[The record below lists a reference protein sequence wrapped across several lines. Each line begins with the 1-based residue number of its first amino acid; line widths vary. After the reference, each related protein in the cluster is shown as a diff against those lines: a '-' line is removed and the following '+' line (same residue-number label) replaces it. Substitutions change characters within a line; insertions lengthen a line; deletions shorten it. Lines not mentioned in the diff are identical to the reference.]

1 MADDRFARLHFEAHE
16 QRMVEGGSYVW
27 PLPEGAR
34 ELVQV
39 RSRWLL
45 GNDELLREMP
55 DLFAGQ
61 DRRYVGLPG
70 MVVRNPRLWPD
81 IAVFVVV
88 YGLALARMWHRR
100 RRGDRTWDRAVR
112 ARLAS
117 S

>member
-1 MADDRFARLHFEAHE
+1 
-16 QRMVEGGSYVW
+16 
-27 PLPEGAR
+27 LPEGAR